1 MKQAKLYKE
10 KAIKLGGRFVQE
22 HGMIETTQVLFMKRL
37 LTSYCAK
44 DWEEVAERSST
55 VNLWEHHMQ
64 VCKAKRAFAA
74 HMGLNLDAVQI
85 EAIEKTPEGIA
96 GWADIQ
102 PMAMVRAGP
111 KSGPAKAK
119 PKAKPKTGPTD
130 SVPAAER
137 ELKKLLAKE
146 MEVKEDM
153 KSFQEKMD
161 KVMAA
166 GDSSTS
172 TAWAELD
179 RKAIDEFMQELVVFR
194 DGSEFLKSFERA
206 VLSPDALRKIKKES
220 GTDYFSNLVHVQR
233 FMGSA
238 LGKASDLIVK
248 LNNMAMAAHPEFEVA
263 GTPSKKQR
271 KGARSK

>member
-74 HMGLNLDAVQI
+74 HMGINLDAVQI

-119 PKAKPKTGPTD
+119 PKAKPKTAPTD
-130 SVPAAER
+130 SVPAAEK
-137 ELKKLLAKE
+137 ELKNC
-146 MEVKEDM
+146 
-153 KSFQEKMD
+153 
-161 KVMAA
+161 
-166 GDSSTS
+166 
-172 TAWAELD
+172 
-179 RKAIDEFMQELVVFR
+179 
-194 DGSEFLKSFERA
+194 
-206 VLSPDALRKIKKES
+206 LR
-220 GTDYFSNLVHVQR
+220 R
-233 FMGSA
+233 RWR
-238 LGKASDLIVK
+238 
-248 LNNMAMAAHPEFEVA
+248 
-263 GTPSKKQR
+263 SKKI
-271 KGARSK
+271 

>member
-1 MKQAKLYKE
+1 
-10 KAIKLGGRFVQE
+10 
-22 HGMIETTQVLFMKRL
+22 
-37 LTSYCAK
+37 
-44 DWEEVAERSST
+44 
-55 VNLWEHHMQ
+55 MQ

-119 PKAKPKTGPTD
+119 PKAKPKTAPTD
-130 SVPAAER
+130 SVPAAEK